1 MHSLKD
7 LRAEIAAKRLSR
19 AEEGDDV
26 SSRSA
31 LAPDL
36 SPVTAT
42 AFSPRS
48 GRSYT
53 PLTSTASL
61 HPVAT
66 GRDSQGTG
74 DDAEEEFRPSARR
87 RGRRRRERRP
97 DANVEVNKQSSFP
110 PEEDGEEG
118 EMSRLG
124 TGSELQGTSVGDI
137 VERHGPLADT
147 RGTPPQEKP
156 KKMLTPLSA
165 RKARIEQ
172 QKRDEVLNVSSV
184 I

>member
-7 LRAEIAAKRLSR
+7 LRAEIASKRLSG
-19 AEEGDDV
+19 AEDGDDV

-48 GRSYT
+48 GRSFSL
-53 PLTSTASL
+53 LTSTASL
-61 HPVAT
+61 HPGAT
-66 GRDSQGTG
+66 GSDSQGTD
-74 DDAEEEFRPSARR
+74 DDAKEEFRPSARR
-87 RGRRRRERRP
+87 RRRRRERRP
-97 DANVEVNKQSSFP
+97 GATVNINKQSSFP
-110 PEEDGEEG
+110 PAEDGEEG

-124 TGSELQGTSVGDI
+124 TVSELRATSVGDI
-137 VERHGPLADT
+137 VESREPLSGS
-147 RGTPPQEKP
+147 RGTPPPEKP

-165 RKARIEQ
+165 RRARIEQ
-172 QKRDEVLNVSSV
+172 QKLDEVLSISSMV
-184 I
+184 